1 MHANTCKR
9 DARTLLTMSNTTPS
23 TATQPEAWMRGPVEG
38 IDPMLMPV
46 AHALVQAREEL
57 ERIATEVPPDQVWL
71 RPGGAASI
79 GFHVRHLGAAL
90 DRLFTY
96 ARGER
101 LSEEQK
107 AAFRAEAEPGDPPAA
122 LPDLVRAATMQIDRA
137 VEQLRRTSRDALL
150 EFRGVG
156 RAQLPSNVLG
166 LLFHAAEH
174 STRHAG
180 QLITTAKILNAR

>member
-1 MHANTCKR
+1 
-9 DARTLLTMSNTTPS
+9 MSNTTS
-23 TATQPEAWMRGPVEG
+23 QSAAAQPEAWMRGPIKG
-38 IDPMLMPV
+38 IDSLLMPV
-46 AHALVQAREEL
+46 AHALVQARDEL
-57 ERIATEVPPDQVWL
+57 ERMSSQIPAEHVWL

-79 GFHVRHLGAAL
+79 GFHVKHLGAAL

-101 LSEEQK
+101 LSDEQK
-107 AAFRAEAEPGDPPAA
+107 AAFRSEAEAGNPPASLA
-122 LPDLVRAATMQIDRA
+122 DLVNVATAQIDRA
-137 VEQLRRTSRDALL
+137 LDQLRRTSTDQLL
-150 EFRGVG
+150 EYRGVG

-180 QLITTAKILNAR
+180 QLITTAKILANR

>member
-1 MHANTCKR
+1 
-9 DARTLLTMSNTTPS
+9 MSTT
-23 TATQPEAWMRGPVEG
+23 TQPEAWMRGPIEG
-38 IDPMLMPV
+38 VDPLLMPV
-46 AHALVQAREEL
+46 AHALVQAREDLGEL
-57 ERIATEVPPDQVWL
+57 VSIVPAEHVWT

-96 ARGER
+96 ARDER
-101 LSEEQK
+101 LSDAQK
-107 AAFRAEAEPGDPPAA
+107 AELRAEVEAGDPPAGLA
-122 LPDLVRAATMQIDRA
+122 DLVRDAQGHIDRA
-137 VEQLRRTSRDALL
+137 LEQLRRTSRDQLL
-150 EFRGVG
+150 DFRGIG

-180 QLITTAKILNAR
+180 QLITTAKILAGR

>member
-1 MHANTCKR
+1 
-9 DARTLLTMSNTTPS
+9 MSTT
-23 TATQPEAWMRGPVEG
+23 TQPEAWMRGPIDG

-46 AHALVQAREEL
+46 AHSLIQAREEL
-57 ERIATEVPPDQVWL
+57 DQLRSTVTADQVWQ

-101 LSEEQK
+101 LSDAQK
-107 AAFRAEAEPGDPPAA
+107 AVARSEVEPGNPPAP
-122 LPDLVRAATMQIDRA
+122 LSDLVHEAQAHIDRA
-137 VEQLRRTSRDALL
+137 LEQLRQTPRTQLL
-150 EFRGVG
+150 DFRGVG
-156 RAQLPSNVLG
+156 REQLPSNVLG

-174 STRHAG
+174 TTRHAG
-180 QLITTAKILNAR
+180 QLVTTAKILAGR

>member
-1 MHANTCKR
+1 
-9 DARTLLTMSNTTPS
+9 
-23 TATQPEAWMRGPVEG
+23 MRGPIDG

-46 AHALVQAREEL
+46 AHALLQVREDL
-57 ERIATEVPPDQVWL
+57 EQLAPQVALDQVWT

-79 GFHVRHLGAAL
+79 GFHVRHLGGAL

-96 ARGER
+96 ARGES
-101 LSEEQK
+101 LTDAQK
-107 AAFRAEAEPGDPPAA
+107 TAARAESTAGDRPSA
-122 LPDLVRAATMQIDRA
+122 LADVARETGAVIERALD
-137 VEQLRRTSRDALL
+137 QLRQTSRDRLL
-150 EFRGVG
+150 DHRGVG

-180 QLITTAKILNAR
+180 QAITTAKILSGKAA